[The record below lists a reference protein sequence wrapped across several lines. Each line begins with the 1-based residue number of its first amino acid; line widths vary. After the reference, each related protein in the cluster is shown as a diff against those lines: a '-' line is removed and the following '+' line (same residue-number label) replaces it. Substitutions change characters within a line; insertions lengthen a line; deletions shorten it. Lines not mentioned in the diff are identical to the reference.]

1 MVFMR
6 RGAMAAALAVGLML
20 LSNCTGSGSETP
32 ARSSDEPVSTTALPL
47 PSTTAP
53 PKAKANIVLVLTDDL
68 DARSIEFMPKLK
80 SLLAERGTTFSNYL
94 VNVSLCCP
102 SRTSMLRGQYAHTTG
117 IFGNQPP
124 AGGFEAVYAKKLED
138 STIAT
143 WLHDAGYRTALIGKY
158 LNGYP
163 QRAAS
168 TYVPP
173 GWDEWDSP
181 SKGVPYSEFNYTL
194 NENGTL
200 VSYGAAPEDY
210 LGDVI
215 AAKAGAFIR
224 QASAD
229 RKPFFLYLPTY
240 APHGPATP
248 APRHQDLFP
257 EAKALRNPSFNEEDV
272 SDKPAWV
279 RALPSLTP
287 ARVRQIDDL
296 YRKRLQSLQAVDEM
310 LAGLVQTLQET
321 GSLDNT
327 YLVFSSD
334 NGFHLGQHRQMSGK
348 QAPYEEDIRVPLI
361 VRGPGVPAGRTVDHL
376 SGNIDL
382 APTFAE
388 WAGVQAP
395 DTVDGR
401 SLAPLLRTDP
411 PPVAAWRDA
420 FLLEHGAPEVVDGS
434 DVSGVN
440 EPADP
445 STSPAGNRGIPQFN
459 GIRTRTHTYVEYST
473 GERELYDLTADP
485 HQLQNSVQSAD
496 PALVRS
502 LADRLHQLAR
512 CSGAACQ
519 VR

>member
-1 MVFMR
+1 
-6 RGAMAAALAVGLML
+6 ML
-20 LSNCTGSGSETP
+20 LGNCTGSGTQTP
-32 ARSSDEPVSTTALPL
+32 ARSTAEPVSITAPRQ
-47 PSTTAP
+47 PNTTAP
-53 PKAKANIVLVLTDDL
+53 PRARANIVLVLTDDL
-68 DARSIEFMPKLK
+68 DARSIEFMPKLRT
-80 SLLAERGTTFSNYL
+80 LLGERGTTFSNYL

-102 SRTSMLRGQYAHTTG
+102 SRTSMLRGQYAHSTG
-117 IFGNQPP
+117 VFGNQPP

-143 WLHDAGYRTALIGKY
+143 WLHDAGYRTGLMGKY

-163 QRAAS
+163 QGANP
-168 TYVPP
+168 TYIPP

-200 VSYGAAPEDY
+200 VSYAATPEDY

-215 AAKAGAFIR
+215 AAKAGNFIR
-224 QASAD
+224 RASAD

-257 EAKALRNPSFNEEDV
+257 EAKAPRDPSFNEEDV

-287 ARVRQIDDL
+287 VRARQIDDL

-361 VRGPGVPAGRTVDHL
+361 VRGPGVPAGRTVDYL

-401 SLAPLLRTDP
+401 SLAPLLKTDP
-411 PPVAAWRDA
+411 PPIAAWRDA
-420 FLLEHGAPEVVDGS
+420 FLLEHGVPETVDGS
-434 DVSGVN
+434 DVVGVN

-445 STSPAGNRGIPQFN
+445 SSAPAGNRGIPQFN
-459 GIRTRTHTYVEYST
+459 GVRTRTYTYVEYST
-473 GERELYDLTADP
+473 GERELYDLVADP
-485 HQLQNSVQSAD
+485 HQLQNSVRSAE
-496 PALVRS
+496 PALVSS

-512 CSGAACQ
+512 CSGATCQ
-519 VR
+519 AR

>member
-1 MVFMR
+1 
-6 RGAMAAALAVGLML
+6 
-20 LSNCTGSGSETP
+20 
-32 ARSSDEPVSTTALPL
+32 L

-80 SLLAERGTTFSNYL
+80 SLLADRGTTFSNHL

-117 IFGNQPP
+117 IFGNLPP
-124 AGGFEAVYAKKLED
+124 AGGFEGVLAKKLED
-138 STIAT
+138 PTIAT
-143 WLHDAGYRTALIGKY
+143 WLHDAGYRTALMGKY

-163 QRAAS
+163 QRTNP

-181 SKGVPYSEFNYTL
+181 SRGVPYSEFNYTL
-194 NENGTL
+194 HENGAL

-257 EAKALRNPSFNEEDV
+257 EARAPRDPSFNEEDV

-287 ARVRQIDDL
+287 ARTRQIDDL

-310 LAGLVQTLQET
+310 IAGLVQTLQET

-327 YLVFSSD
+327 FLVFSSD

-348 QAPYEEDIRVPLI
+348 QAPYEDDIRVPLI

-388 WAGVQAP
+388 WAGVP
-395 DTVDGR
+395 VPETVDGR
-401 SLAPLLRTDP
+401 TLAPLLRTDP
-411 PPVAAWRDA
+411 PPVADWRDA
-420 FLLEHGAPEVVDGS
+420 FLLEHGVPDTEDGS
-434 DVSGVN
+434 DISGVN

-445 STSPAGNRGIPQFN
+445 SGAPAGNRGIPQFN
-459 GIRTRTHTYVEYST
+459 GVRTRTHTYIEYAT
-473 GERELYDLTADP
+473 GERELYDLAADP
-485 HQLQNSVQSAD
+485 YQLENSVRSAD
-496 PALVRS
+496 PALVRA

-512 CSGAACQ
+512 CSGAAC
-519 VR
+519 RPR